1 MPSVAASA
9 GQEQSIHAGMPI
21 ALLQVMFS
29 DLLDSVVSSPP
40 LRSFMDVL
48 CQGTSGAPAADISAA
63 YMVRA
68 FAEMYQPG
76 ACSTSAHN
84 QLTNCELPNS

>member
-1 MPSVAASA
+1 MLRP
-9 GQEQSIHAGMPI
+9 QCTLPPPH
-21 ALLQVMFS
+21 LRVMFS
-29 DLLDSVVSSPP
+29 QLVDSVVSTPA

-48 CQGTSGAPAADISAA
+48 CKGTSGAAAADISAA

-76 ACSTSAHN
+76 AAQTCDLARV
-84 QLTNCELPNS
+84 